1 MQMCMGSSW
10 GGVEEW
16 GAEEDGE
23 MGWRKR
29 KAVRVPRQREKERT
43 ESQTWNGAALGTLSR
58 ALGMYGLYSATL
70 CPVVNSLNEKSA
82 STLTLGPWIP

>member
-1 MQMCMGSSW
+1 MQMCVGSSW
-10 GGVEEW
+10 GGGEEW
-16 GAEEDGE
+16 GAEEDGDR
-23 MGWRKR
+23 GWRKR

-43 ESQTWNGAALGTLSR
+43 ESQTCNGTALGPLSR

-70 CPVVNSLNEKSA
+70 CPAVNSLNETGA

>member
-1 MQMCMGSSW
+1 MG
-10 GGVEEW
+10 GG
-16 GAEEDGE
+16 EEDGE

-58 ALGMYGLYSATL
+58 DLGTL
-70 CPVVNSLNEKSA
+70 
-82 STLTLGPWIP
+82 